1 MQAEHENPKKNTTLE
16 KGIPEQTQANR
27 NAEHQMTP
35 KPDHGE
41 ESYVGSGKLK
51 DKIAVVTGGDSG
63 IGKAVCIAFAREGA
77 HVVVAYHSEDK
88 DAQET
93 KHWVEKAGRHCVL
106 VKSDIS
112 TEEGCR
118 RIIDE
123 ALRQLG
129 GKLDILVNNAAYQGE
144 QVKSILEMDH
154 DRVERTFKTN
164 IVSMFDLIRL
174 AVPHMREGGAIINVG
189 SIEAYNP
196 TRGIIDYSSTKG
208 AIVSLTKGLAEE
220 LYEKGI
226 RVNCVAP
233 GPVWTPLV
241 VTSFPNEK
249 LTNFGENFPAG
260 RPAMPAELAPS
271 FVFLASKDANY
282 ISGEVLGV
290 TGGKP
295 LA

>member
-1 MQAEHENPKKNTTLE
+1 MQASHENPQTNTTLQ
-16 KGIPEQTQANR
+16 KGIPEQTQQNR

-51 DKIAVVTGGDSG
+51 DKIAIITGGDSG

-77 HVVVAYHSEDK
+77 DVVVAYHSEDR
-88 DAQET
+88 DAEET
-93 KHWVEKAGRHCVL
+93 KHWVEKAGRRCVL
-106 VKSDIS
+106 IKSDIS

-118 RIIDE
+118 RIIDQ
-123 ALRQLG
+123 ALSQLG
-129 GKLDILVNNAAYQGE
+129 GRVDILVNNAAFQGG
-144 QVKSILEMDH
+144 QVKSFLELDH
-154 DRVERTFKTN
+154 SRVERTFKTN
-164 IVSMFDLIRL
+164 IISMFDLIRL
-174 AVPHMREGGAIINVG
+174 SVPHMREGATIINVG
-189 SIEAYNP
+189 SIQAYNP
-196 TRGIIDYSSTKG
+196 SPGILDYACTKG
-208 AIVSLTKGLAEE
+208 AIVSLTKGLAQE
-220 LYEKGI
+220 LFDKGI

-241 VTSFPNEK
+241 VASFPNEK
-249 LTNFGENFPAG
+249 LTSFGESTPAG

-271 FVFLASKDANY
+271 FVFLASKDSNY
-282 ISGEVLGV
+282 VSGEVLGV